1 MAKTEKKAGGKAAAS
16 SAVTEPARSS
26 KPALW
31 IVAAC
36 IAAAIVGGIIYS
48 RMGQQQPAPTGDI
61 AMADLMMKGPL
72 DDIAIGKDDAP
83 TTIVEYASMTCSHC
97 ASFHTKV
104 FPELKEKYIDT
115 GKVRFI
121 LREFPLDS
129 LALAAFMVARCAG
142 PDRYYPVTGALFD
155 TQKTWAVPGAEGQ
168 DKLLAIARQAG
179 FSKERFDQ
187 CLADKDLQE
196 KIVEVRKRANET
208 FGVDSTPTFFI
219 DGKRLRGGQNIKDF
233 ETILAGGEVSETP
246 PEDDGHGH

>member
-1 MAKTEKKAGGKAAAS
+1 MAKTDKKAARKAAATTP
-16 SAVTEPARSS
+16 AETEPTKRNQ
-26 KPALW
+26 PALW

-36 IAAAIVGGIIYS
+36 IAAAIIGGIAYS
-48 RMGQQQPAPTGDI
+48 RMSQQPAPLTGDI
-61 AMADLMMKGPL
+61 AMSDLMMQGPL
-72 DDIAIGKDDAP
+72 EDIALGNADAP
-83 TTIVEYASMTCSHC
+83 TTIVEYASMTCGHC
-97 ASFHTKV
+97 ANFHTNV
-104 FPELKEKYIDT
+104 FPELKEKFIDT
-115 GKVRFI
+115 GKAKFI

-142 PDRYYPVTGALFD
+142 SDRYYPMVGALFD

-179 FSKERFDQ
+179 FSKESFDK

-233 ETILAGGEVSETP
+233 ETILAGGEV
-246 PEDDGHGH
+246 PEAPDDGHGH

>member
-1 MAKTEKKAGGKAAAS
+1 VAKPDKKAGGKAAS
-16 SAVTEPARSS
+16 SAAPEPTKSS
-26 KPALW
+26 QPALW

-36 IAAAIVGGIIYS
+36 IAAAIIGGIVYS
-48 RMGQQQPAPTGDI
+48 RMSQQAAPPTGDV
-61 AMADLMMKGPL
+61 AMSDLMMKGPL
-72 DDIAIGKDDAP
+72 EDVVLGNADAP

-97 ASFHTKV
+97 ANFHTNV
-104 FPELKEKYIDT
+104 FPELKTKYIDT
-115 GKVRFI
+115 GKAKFI

-179 FSKERFDQ
+179 FSKESFDK
-187 CLADKDLQE
+187 CLADKELQD
-196 KIVEVRKRANET
+196 KIVEVRTRANET

-233 ETILAGGEVSETP
+233 DTILAGGQVSETP
-246 PEDDGHGH
+246 HEDDGHGH

>member
-1 MAKTEKKAGGKAAAS
+1 MAKPEKKADRKAAA
-16 SAVTEPARSS
+16 ATEPAKSGQ
-26 KPALW
+26 PALW

-48 RMGQQQPAPTGDI
+48 QTRQPAATPTGDV

-72 DDIAIGKDDAP
+72 EDVVLGKDDAP
-83 TTIVEYASMTCSHC
+83 TTIVEYASMTCGHC
-97 ASFHTKV
+97 ANFHTNV
-104 FPELKEKYIDT
+104 FPELKEKFIDT
-115 GKVRFI
+115 GKAKFI

-142 PDRYYPVTGALFD
+142 PDRYYPMTGALFD

-179 FSKERFDQ
+179 FSKESFDK
-187 CLADKDLQE
+187 CLADKDLQD
-196 KIVEVRKRANET
+196 KIVEVRKRAHET

-233 ETILAGGEVSETP
+233 ETILAGGQVSEAP
-246 PEDDGHGH
+246 GDDGHGH